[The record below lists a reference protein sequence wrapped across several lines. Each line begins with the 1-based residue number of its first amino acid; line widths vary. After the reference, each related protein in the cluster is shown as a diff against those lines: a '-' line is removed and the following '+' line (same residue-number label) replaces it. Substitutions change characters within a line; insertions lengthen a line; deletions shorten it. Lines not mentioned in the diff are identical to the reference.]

1 MKHSAEKV
9 TTNATFTFRVFGFV
23 GVYTKTRIQI
33 PNDLHTSIYP
43 GSFSNGSVKKWDQ
56 FNQEFN
62 NRNNKFWTCSI
73 FFGIFLCPSPYL
85 DMKFSHAT
93 LFEGHKHDFSF
104 SFQTFGRFPR
114 TQLQGNSP
122 SFAILCEV
130 QYTRKSLKEQTREFI
145 LIVTFTLPS
154 RQSLLKRPM
163 LMNELP
169 LVLPQT
175 RMIAGGKLSWLVG
188 RNVYS
193 TKHFGFKRNR
203 IKSTHVRFRIQN
215 HLRLDQIET
224 FIFRIHASACKWKNQ
239 SGTKIFR
246 NFSDASWIRKNNH

>member
-33 PNDLHTSIYP
+33 PNGLHTSIYP
-43 GSFSNGSVKKWDQ
+43 GSFSNDYDDGNGSVKKCDQ
-56 FNQEFN
+56 FNEGFN

-104 SFQTFGRFPR
+104 SFQTLVRSTR
-114 TQLQGNSP
+114 NQLQGNSL

-130 QYTRKSLKEQTREFI
+130 QYTRKSMKKQTREFI

-154 RQSLLKRPM
+154 RQSLLKGPM

-175 RMIAGGKLSWLVG
+175 RMIEGGKVS
-188 RNVYS
+188 
-193 TKHFGFKRNR
+193 
-203 IKSTHVRFRIQN
+203 
-215 HLRLDQIET
+215 
-224 FIFRIHASACKWKNQ
+224 
-239 SGTKIFR
+239 
-246 NFSDASWIRKNNH
+246 

>member
-9 TTNATFTFRVFGFV
+9 TTNGTFTFRVFGFV

-93 LFEGHKHDFSF
+93 FFEGHKHDFSF
-104 SFQTFGRFPR
+104 SFQTFGRSPR

-130 QYTRKSLKEQTREFI
+130 QYTRKKSERTNTRIHFNSDVYAAFAA
-145 LIVTFTLPS
+145 IVVKAPYV
-154 RQSLLKRPM
+154 
-163 LMNELP
+163 NE